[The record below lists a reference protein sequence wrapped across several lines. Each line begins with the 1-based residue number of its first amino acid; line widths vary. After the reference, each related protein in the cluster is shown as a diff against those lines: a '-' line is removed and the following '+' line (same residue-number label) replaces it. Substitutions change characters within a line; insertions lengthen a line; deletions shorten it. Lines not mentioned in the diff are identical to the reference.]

1 MCLSLWGQT
10 QPHPRSG
17 RTLVRRCHIWY
28 EGDPETGPEK
38 TFTMSQTVI
47 ALAADHAGFPL
58 KEIMAEEVRALGYT
72 VLDLGTHDTASVDY
86 PDFGHAAAEAV
97 LDGHAT
103 QAVICCGTG
112 LGISM
117 AANKY
122 PGIRAALCHDATT
135 ARLSREHN
143 DANILALGA
152 RVIGVEVAR
161 DALRAFLDTPFG
173 GDRHTRR
180 VAKIDQVRTKEA
192 V

>member
-1 MCLSLWGQT
+1 
-10 QPHPRSG
+10 
-17 RTLVRRCHIWY
+17 
-28 EGDPETGPEK
+28 
-38 TFTMSQTVI
+38 MSKTVI

-58 KEIMAEEVRALGYT
+58 KEIMAEEVRALGYEA
-72 VLDLGTHDTASVDY
+72 LDLGTHDTASVDY

-97 LDGHAT
+97 LDGRAEK
-103 QAVICCGTG
+103 AVICCGTG

-152 RVIGVEVAR
+152 RVTGTEVAR
-161 DALRAFLDTPFG
+161 DAVRAFLATPFG
-173 GDRHTRR
+173 GARHAPR
-180 VAKIDQVRTKEA
+180 VAKIDQIRTREA

>member
-1 MCLSLWGQT
+1 MCLRFRPQT
-10 QPHPRSG
+10 QRSPRSC

-28 EGDPETGPEK
+28 VGCPETGPEK
-38 TFTMSQTVI
+38 TYTMTKTVI

-58 KEIMAEEVRALGYT
+58 KEIMADELRALGFEA
-72 VLDLGTHDTASVDY
+72 LDLGTNGTESVDY

-97 LDGHAT
+97 LDGRAAM
-103 QAVICCGTG
+103 AVICCGTG

-152 RVIGVEVAR
+152 RVVGAEVAR
-161 DALRAFLDTPFG
+161 DCLRAFLATPFG
-173 GDRHTRR
+173 GARHEAR
-180 VAKIDQVRTKEA
+180 VAKIDQIRTKEA